1 MKKAI
6 AYIACLLLCTSGAAH
21 AERTHAAHSHGFLRG
36 HSLSF
41 GLDTEIGVPLG
52 NYADASSVGGGA
64 AVTGELTLLE
74 TLSATMRV
82 GFEAHTARDIGA
94 TSSHVHA
101 LPILFGTKYYL
112 GPERAGVFGA
122 FEAGTF
128 LLMSSFTPARGASTS
143 STDLRFG
150 LGAGIGFQQDRWNVR
165 VNVHTQDVGN
175 FGNAFM
181 MTGGIGYEFGGV

>member
-1 MKKAI
+1 M
-6 AYIACLLLCTSGAAH
+6 
-21 AERTHAAHSHGFLRG
+21 
-36 HSLSF
+36 F

-52 NYADASSVGGGA
+52 NYADASSVGGGV
-64 AVTGELTLLE
+64 AVTGELTMLE

-82 GFEAHTARDIGA
+82 GFEAHANRDVGA
-94 TSSHVHA
+94 ASSHVHA
-101 LPILFGTKYYL
+101 LPILLGTKYYL
-112 GPERAGVFGA
+112 GSERMGLFGA

-128 LLMSSFTPARGASTS
+128 ILMSSVTPTRGAGTS

-165 VNVHTQDVGN
+165 VNIHTQDVGN

-181 MTGGIGYEFGGV
+181 MTGGIGYEFSAL